1 MIETTKSVELKLYT
15 FIALPKG
22 VNIEIPMN
30 ISFSLAYTQEE
41 AMNAVFAQFSP
52 HGVTLKPTG
61 SIDLQIIKK
70 MFGGLFETP
79 TIIQPPSIP
88 IIPAPIETIIVEEPS
103 EDKRINEFSIENLQ
117 FIINNKELCKKL
129 TKNDVSALKRI
140 IKKLNYEKTN

>member
-1 MIETTKSVELKLYT
+1 MEITKQVELKLYT

-70 MFGGLFETP
+70 MFGGLFEAL
-79 TIIQPPSIP
+79 TIIQPIP
-88 IIPAPIETIIVEEPS
+88 IIPAPIETIIVEEPN
-103 EDKRINEFSIENLQ
+103 EDKRINKFTIENLQ
-117 FIINNKELCKKL
+117 LIIDNKELCEKL
-129 TKNDVSALKRI
+129 NKNDVSALKRI
-140 IKKLNYEKTN
+140 IKKLS